1 MDEPTYI
8 LTAELDPAS
17 FAWLDG
23 LRQRHFPPARN
34 FLSAHLTM
42 FHRLSAPQ
50 IERLATF
57 DCPDQPV
64 ELHFDA
70 PMFLGGGVAYRV
82 RSPALEQLRAD
93 IKHHMAGDLSRQDAH
108 AWRPHVTVQNKVAAD
123 VARQLHRGLTLDF
136 VQRAGS
142 VTGLMVWE
150 YLGGP
155 WRLSR
160 RIGLG

>member
-42 FHRLSAPQ
+42 FHRLSALQ
-50 IERLATF
+50 TERLVTF
-57 DCPDQPV
+57 AFPQPI
-64 ELHFDA
+64 ELQFDA
-70 PMFLGGGVAYRV
+70 PMFLGAGVAYRV
-82 RSPALEQLRAD
+82 TSPALAQLRAD
-93 IKHHMAGDLSRQDAH
+93 IKHHMAGHLSRQDAQT
-108 AWRPHVTVQNKVAAD
+108 WRPHVTVQNKVAAD
-123 VARQLHRGLTLDF
+123 IARELHRQLTLDF
-136 VQRAGS
+136 DQRAGR
-142 VTGLMVWE
+142 VTGLLVWE

-160 RIGLG
+160 RYGLG